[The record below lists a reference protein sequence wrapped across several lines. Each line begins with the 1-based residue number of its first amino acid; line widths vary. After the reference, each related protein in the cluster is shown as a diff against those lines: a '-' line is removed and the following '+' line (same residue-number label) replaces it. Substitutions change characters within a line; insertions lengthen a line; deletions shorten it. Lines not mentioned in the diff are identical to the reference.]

1 METIP
6 LDSVQLFVKTYIR
19 LGWIVKGHID
29 VIQAKEALEAVVR
42 RWRILGARIQG
53 NGKATPFHLSIPQEF
68 GPSAPPF
75 SCTHSTSSEPLSDI
89 YPFSSSSEFSSR
101 IYVKPPLSV
110 FSPSPDI
117 SLKFPPSP
125 SAPLIGLHI
134 GHYPG
139 LTVVGLRVSHVVF
152 DAITLG
158 IVLRE
163 WETALRDIEAYKA
176 KGENKTPVGRLGVS
190 PWLEKNVTLEPG
202 WMPAGWSTL
211 TLRKVCSI
219 AGTTFKQ
226 YLADK
231 LMRSYERRVMTI
243 PNSFFERIKTDVY
256 NQLLRRLPKGHTFK
270 ISTAD
275 VIQSWL
281 WKHILSN
288 KNSKSSTL
296 TLFFSIAS
304 CRDILD
310 YARVPCFNTFAIILT
325 PPLPVHEA
333 KFLSSLDLILHSRR
347 ALQEQ
352 RNPEMLTKLFKW
364 LENKP
369 KLAWPIQEGKQVM
382 GMVSNTC
389 KSDIDTID
397 LSPAVD
403 KETGNGQ
410 VLHSFL
416 VDDTGMANRVNGFLV
431 GKTPD
436 GRAFTIHGR
445 THKAVWE
452 SMRESVEHTQAGHG
466 L

>member
-29 VIQAKEALEAVVR
+29 VTQAKEALEAVVR

-125 SAPLIGLHI
+125 SAPLLGLHI

-139 LTVVGLRVSHVVF
+139 LTVIGLRVSHTVF
-152 DAITLG
+152 DGITLG

-163 WETALRDIEAYKA
+163 WEAALHDIEAYTA
-176 KGENKTPVGRLGVS
+176 KGVDKTPVGKLGVS
-190 PWLEKNVTLEPG
+190 PWLAKDVTLEPG

-211 TLRKVCSI
+211 TLPK
-219 AGTTFKQ
+219 
-226 YLADK
+226 YLEGK
-231 LMRSYERRVMTI
+231 LLGSFERRVMTI
-243 PNSFFERIKTDVY
+243 PTSFFENIKTDIH
-256 NQLLRRLPKGHTFK
+256 NQLLQRFPKGHTFK
-270 ISTAD
+270 ISAAD

-325 PPLPVHEA
+325 PPLPIHKA
-333 KFLSSLDLILHSRR
+333 KALSLLDLTLHSRR

-352 RNPEMLTKLFKW
+352 RTPETLTKSLKW

-389 KSDIDTID
+389 KSGINTID

-410 VLHSFL
+410 VLHSFV
-416 VDDTGMANRVNGFLV
+416 VDDTGMANMINGFLV
-431 GKTPD
+431 GQTPD

-445 THKAVWE
+445 THKAAWE
-452 SMRESVEHTQAGHG
+452 RMKESVEH